1 MAYVYESPC
10 EKGYMKIP
18 VSRRNHNSMLPNRK
32 QKIGAVVE
40 YYYHPGINALEAQ
53 YFCSLWM
60 KVVLILV
67 MFIPAIVM
75 QGLPETIKDVA
86 DLIHERKRG
95 KFSADNWHLNHQ
107 KTTDGKLEGYIK
119 KAMESAN
126 VPANSTGSDIR

>member
-1 MAYVYESPC
+1 MAYIYESPC
-10 EKGYMKIP
+10 AKGYVKIP
-18 VSRRNHNSMLPNRK
+18 VSRRKHNSMLPNRK
-32 QKIGAVVE
+32 QRIGAVVE
-40 YYYHPGINALEAQ
+40 YYYHPVLNVLEAQ

-60 KVVLILV
+60 KVMLILV
-67 MFIPAIVM
+67 MFIPAIIM

-95 KFSADNWHLNHQ
+95 KFSADRWHLNHQ

-119 KAMESAN
+119 KEMESAN